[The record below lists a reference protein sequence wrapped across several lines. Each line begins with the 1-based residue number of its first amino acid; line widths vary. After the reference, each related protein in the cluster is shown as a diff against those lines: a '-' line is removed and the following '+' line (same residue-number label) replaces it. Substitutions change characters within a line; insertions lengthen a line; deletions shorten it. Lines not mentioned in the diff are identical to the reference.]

1 MLLIRRVEEKVAEMK
16 DATGETALAALG
28 RPIHLSLTTELNLPR
43 CRVIDLGLTPYKEAL
58 TLQRRL
64 AGLRAEGRV
73 GDLLLLLQHPPVIT
87 LGRAGRKSHLLVPES
102 SLAALGI
109 GFLEVDRGGDITYHG
124 PGQLVGYPILDLVE
138 HGRDLH
144 RYLRRLEG
152 VLIETLS
159 YFEIVADRWVGR
171 TGVWVAGRKIASI
184 GIHLTRWVTRH
195 GFALNVNVDL
205 APFELIV
212 PCGIPDVKATS
223 MAKELSRP
231 VSVNEV
237 IPGLIERFE
246 AEFGVHLVPTSRSL
260 LLSSNEERREDQLLG
275 PPIQGAIA
283 GIPVS

>member
-1 MLLIRRVEEKVAEMK
+1 MLLIHTVEEKGAEMNE
-16 DATGETALAALG
+16 AEGVAALADVG
-28 RPIHLSLTTELNLPR
+28 RPTHRRRLMPSRPR
-43 CRVIDLGLTPYKEAL
+43 CSLIDLGLTPYEEAL

-64 AGLRAEGRV
+64 AALRAEGRI
-73 GDLLLLLQHPPVIT
+73 GDVLLLLQHPPVMT
-87 LGRAGRKSHLLVPES
+87 LGRAGKKRHLLVPES
-102 SLAALGI
+102 FLGALGI
-109 GFLEVDRGGDITYHG
+109 GFFEVDRGGDITYHG

-159 YFEIVADRWVGR
+159 TFEIVADRWIGR

-195 GFALNVNVDL
+195 GFALNVDMDL
-205 APFELIV
+205 APFGLIV
-212 PCGIPDVKATS
+212 PCGIPDATPTS
-223 MAKELSRP
+223 MAKELARP

-246 AEFGVHLVPTSRSL
+246 AEFGVDLVSTLRYL
-260 LLSSNEERREDQLLG
+260 LLSSTEERREGLPLD
-275 PPIQGAIA
+275 PPDRETIA
-283 GIPVS
+283 VAPFS